1 MTSPPDQPT
10 APQSP
15 EAHQDTWLEPQ
26 YPEPSTPEHAA
37 PRRRANDLDGK
48 TWTRYSISI
57 WSDIEK
63 TPEERALKHPAL
75 FPVALAERLITVF
88 TNQHQTV
95 IVDPFAGVG
104 STIVAAQRLGKHGI
118 GIELNPTFAELARAR
133 CTQPTLF
140 TAQDGTATIHTA
152 NALDTATILAH
163 QSVDFVVTSP
173 PYWNIL
179 NQKRTADYKAIRTYS
194 DADADLGN
202 IADYGE
208 FMQQIQRVFAGVY
221 QVLRNGSYCCVV
233 VMDIRRKN
241 RFAGVYQVLRN
252 GSYCCVVVMDIRR
265 KNRFY
270 PFHSD
275 IATMMQAIGFI
286 YDDLIIWDR
295 RHEYNTMR
303 PLGYPSVF
311 RVNKAHEFILIFQKP
326 FPEEPDGSAAD

>member
-1 MTSPPDQPT
+1 MFP
-10 APQSP
+10 
-15 EAHQDTWLEPQ
+15 
-26 YPEPSTPEHAA
+26 
-37 PRRRANDLDGK
+37 
-48 TWTRYSISI
+48 I
-57 WSDIEK
+57 
-63 TPEERALKHPAL
+63 AL
-75 FPVALAERLITVF
+75 VERLITIF
-88 TNQHQTV
+88 TNRYQSV
-95 IVDPFAGVG
+95 IIDPFAGVG
-104 STIVAAQRLGKHGI
+104 STIVAAQRLGKDGI
-118 GIELNPTFAELARAR
+118 GIELNPAFAELARAR

-140 TAQDGTATIHTA
+140 TEQRGTATIYTA

-202 IADYGE
+202 IADYDE
-208 FMQQIQRVFAGVY
+208 FMQQIQRVFVGVH
-221 QVLRNGSYCCVV
+221 
-233 VMDIRRKN
+233 
-241 RFAGVYQVLRN
+241 QVLRN

-275 IATMMQAIGFI
+275 IATMMQEIGFI

-295 RHEYNTMR
+295 RHEYNNMR

-326 FPEEPDGSAAD
+326 FTEKPDGSAAA

>member
-26 YPEPSTPEHAA
+26 PPEPPSPEHAA

-63 TPEERALKHPAL
+63 TAEERALKHPAM
-75 FPVALAERLITVF
+75 FPVALVERLITVF
-88 TNQHQTV
+88 TNHHQTV

-140 TAQDGTATIHTA
+140 TEQDGTATIHTA

-241 RFAGVYQVLRN
+241 RF
-252 GSYCCVVVMDIRR
+252 
-265 KNRFY
+265 Y

-295 RHEYNTMR
+295 RHEYNNMR

-326 FPEEPDGSAAD
+326 FLEEPDGSTAD